1 MKAVTATTAGV
12 RKLALA
18 SACLALL
25 AACTPGR
32 IDYVHVNSTYTPRQY
47 ATIPYTRAMRA
58 DVSGNPFDMPQEDF
72 NRLVNVAIQ
81 PPGVRLSGASP
92 YVIHFAFGLSATSVD
107 YACRASG
114 RAAKGASPIAVT
126 AAFCRGGGA
135 ALTYLVASVD
145 GITGP
150 EDPRFRQFLRSI
162 VFRLFPRQTEDSRDN
177 DRRCILPD
185 C

>member
-1 MKAVTATTAGV
+1 MLCTAV
-12 RKLALA
+12 
-18 SACLALL
+18 LL

-47 ATIPYTRAMRA
+47 ATIPYTKAMRA
-58 DVSGNPFDMPQEDF
+58 DVSGNPFDMPQKDF
-72 NRLVNVAIQ
+72 NRLVNAAIQ
-81 PPGVRLSGASP
+81 PPGVQQSDASP
-92 YVIHFAFGLSATSVD
+92 YVIHFAFGLSAMSVD

-114 RAAKGASPIAVT
+114 RTGKGGGSVAVT
-126 AAFCRGGGA
+126 AAFCRGTGA

-162 VFRLFPRQTEDSRDN
+162 VFRLFPRQTEDSREN
-177 DRRCILPD
+177 DRPCFMPG